1 MAAFV
6 LKQQSGV
13 LASEGHH
20 VDRTAGNLCCL
31 ALSRKPMPVPAV
43 EAREVSDNPFDYT
56 QAQAAFFS
64 CPEMQVWQGEGGLV
78 VAVDVYVSLWDYIQE
93 HFNPHLQHLM
103 VPVNH
108 TDRETEK
115 GDIVS
120 MKIPNYREEDWEKL
134 TRNKNEASPPNG
146 GHWSIYFWVG
156 AKALR
161 ALDFPLWEREL
172 TG

>member
-1 MAAFV
+1 M
-6 LKQQSGV
+6 
-13 LASEGHH
+13 
-20 VDRTAGNLCCL
+20 C
-31 ALSRKPMPVPAV
+31 
-43 EAREVSDNPFDYT
+43 
-56 QAQAAFFS
+56 
-64 CPEMQVWQGEGGLV
+64 
-78 VAVDVYVSLWDYIQE
+78 VSLWDYIQE

-120 MKIPNYREEDWEKL
+120 MKIPNYREEDWGKL

-172 TG
+172 TGYKSNADGLTKWQSTIESQTKTVPWGTLWGWIELCFTACWRLGKLFTSLVFLSLIRGESSL

>member
-1 MAAFV
+1 
-6 LKQQSGV
+6 
-13 LASEGHH
+13 
-20 VDRTAGNLCCL
+20 
-31 ALSRKPMPVPAV
+31 
-43 EAREVSDNPFDYT
+43 
-56 QAQAAFFS
+56 
-64 CPEMQVWQGEGGLV
+64 
-78 VAVDVYVSLWDYIQE
+78 
-93 HFNPHLQHLM
+93 M

-120 MKIPNYREEDWEKL
+120 MKIPNYREEDWGKL

-172 TG
+172 TGYKSNADGLTKWQSTIESQTKTVP

>member
-64 CPEMQVWQGEGGLV
+64 CPEMQVWQGEGDLV
-78 VAVDVYVSLWDYIQE
+78 VAVDVCVSLGLHPGTFQSSSSAFDGACE
-93 HFNPHLQHLM
+93 PHRQR
-103 VPVNH
+103 
-108 TDRETEK
+108 DRERRHCIYENT
-115 GDIVS
+115 
-120 MKIPNYREEDWEKL
+120 KL
-134 TRNKNEASPPNG
+134 QGRRLGE
-146 GHWSIYFWVG
+146 I
-156 AKALR
+156 
-161 ALDFPLWEREL
+161 D
-172 TG
+172 